1 MSPNLKDWLTI
12 TLQLVSL
19 FTIIFSAVKIINK
32 NEREWVQ
39 REERLLRMETD
50 IQDMHGNTIKLVS
63 VEAKLVD
70 LISEMSRIRDRLDR
84 FLDTQSSSRT
94 KD

>member
-19 FTIIFSAVKIINK
+19 FTIIFSAIKIINK